1 MILSFINKYIKN
13 IDIIYIAIGC
23 AQKNII
29 IKENHCQ
36 QYIEDLNNYN
46 NIIIILIDPELEDNL
61 AICQIYPDLINNNIN
76 LLNNRHFSNN
86 RLNILAINDKYDY
99 NIKSIVNIVLFH
111 NKKLIVQ
118 DYTGFDLSNIYIKL
132 LKKYGKNIL
141 NNILFDI
148 TQNNS
153 GCFIDTK
160 TQVVKRNNNFYQP
173 KYEKLNEENKYLNL
187 NNYIDIV
194 LYHISYIIR
203 NIKEDFSYS
212 NKLLLAFIVYDID
225 FKSKNKN
232 KEYIAF
238 KLAELLSY
246 IVTDIIDV
254 TTKQEFDKIYVLDN
268 LLSENEYNRNKVV
281 NFLSRLKIYS

>member
-76 LLNNRHFSNN
+76 LINNRHFSNN